1 MNKKER
7 EICKFKSDFKK
18 SFSCW
23 HPNLSNDDRI
33 SRGPGLKIGGENGI
47 FQDLENQAAHPN
59 QEFPGT
65 RPRPALHS
73 QGRGYSG
80 FHMTGMIE
88 WGKNQNPKK
97 IPRPNFNTKK
107 SHAEYPSHK
116 NFQKA
121 LNDITPKK
129 ETLV

>member
-1 MNKKER
+1 MG
-7 EICKFKSDFKK
+7 FF
-18 SFSCW
+18 
-23 HPNLSNDDRI
+23 RI
-33 SRGPGLKIGGENGI
+33 WRTR
-47 FQDLENQAAHPN
+47 HPN

-65 RPRPALHS
+65 CPRPAPHS

-80 FHMTGMIE
+80 FHVTGMIE
-88 WGKNQNPKK
+88 WGKNQNPQK